1 MLDLIFFTCRRRR
14 RQRALGQLASS
25 RCRTSAKC
33 VNQHQSCDSVRAFEF
48 IMHDGSEQFN
58 VPQVHAMTALR
69 QMPGCSLSCNT
80 KRVEWS
86 SLRLAL
92 ICLLAFFQKMSLR
105 GVYFCLRNYA
115 FVKSVKSESAQ
126 RKQRHWNLQQIT

>member
-58 VPQVHAMTALR
+58 VPQVHAMTALSDQQTAAVSR
-69 QMPGCSLSCNT
+69 AQLKISYPDSKDQVIYRWPKQSFFWSIDYWGRTSLLYDQQTAAVS
-80 KRVEWS
+80 R
-86 SLRLAL
+86 
-92 ICLLAFFQKMSLR
+92 
-105 GVYFCLRNYA
+105 
-115 FVKSVKSESAQ
+115 AQ
-126 RKQRHWNLQQIT
+126 LKISYPKTRS

>member
-58 VPQVHAMTALR
+58 VPQVHAMTALSDSTKQVLR
-69 QMPGCSLSCNT
+69 VSKVERPCCRADRSSFPRAAEDFLSRFQRPG
-80 KRVEWS
+80 
-86 SLRLAL
+86 
-92 ICLLAFFQKMSLR
+92 
-105 GVYFCLRNYA
+105 
-115 FVKSVKSESAQ
+115 
-126 RKQRHWNLQQIT
+126 HLQTNRFIL

>member
-1 MLDLIFFTCRRRR
+1 LLDLIFFTCRRRR

-58 VPQVHAMTALR
+58 VPQVHAMTALSDQQTAAVSR
-69 QMPGCSLSCNT
+69 
-80 KRVEWS
+80 
-86 SLRLAL
+86 
-92 ICLLAFFQKMSLR
+92 
-105 GVYFCLRNYA
+105 
-115 FVKSVKSESAQ
+115 AQ
-126 RKQRHWNLQQIT
+126 LKISYPDYSKD